1 MKNNG
6 ILILDKV
13 LEYIFGIVGA
23 VALYGVII
31 KGAWWHILTVVACAV
46 IAIASQADAKKEKA
60 YGNKE
65 I

>member
-1 MKNNG
+1 MKNAE
-6 ILILDKV
+6 IYVLDKIQ
-13 LEYIFGIVGA
+13 EHTFGIVGA

-31 KGAWWHILTVVACAV
+31 EGAWWHILTVVACAA
-46 IAIASQADAKKEKA
+46 IAIASHADAKKEKA

>member
-13 LEYIFGIVGA
+13 QEYIFGIVGA

-31 KGAWWHILTVVACAV
+31 EGAWWHILTVGICA
-46 IAIASQADAKKEKA
+46 AIALASHADIKKTT
-60 YGNKE
+60 GNE
-65 I
+65 AHQN

>member
-1 MKNNG
+1 MKNK
-6 ILILDKV
+6 LIVTLDKV
-13 LEYIFGIVGA
+13 YVAAFTALGA

-31 KGAWWHILTVVACAV
+31 EGAWWHILTVVACAA
-46 IAIASQADAKKEKA
+46 IAIAIHADAKKEKA